1 MKIKLIDMIVR
12 LYSHN
17 KYHRNASKAVRELS
31 ACTDAELKDIGIS
44 RYDIVRSVR
53 CGIARGG

>member
-1 MKIKLIDMIVR
+1 MIVR

-44 RYDIVRSVR
+44 RHDIVRSVR